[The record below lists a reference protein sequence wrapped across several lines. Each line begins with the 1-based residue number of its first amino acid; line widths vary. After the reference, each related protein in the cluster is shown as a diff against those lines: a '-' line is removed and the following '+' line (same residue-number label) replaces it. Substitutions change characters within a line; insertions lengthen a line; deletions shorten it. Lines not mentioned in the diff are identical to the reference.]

1 MNTNTNISEDV
12 YDLTLNQLGTVL
24 YHIANNTRVS
34 LDYTG
39 KYKQDVMNRASS
51 MLCAAVE
58 VGPPEITEDEF
69 IELLSDVMHDISA
82 DDTYKT
88 IEDFIQGNAI
98 SNEDLEELCD
108 AKVRQC
114 VSDETMSCYCGLADQ
129 LKCEW
134 SNDPWE
140 EDNGLYRHYSQRV

>member
-1 MNTNTNISEDV
+1 MNIGEDV
-12 YDLTLNQLGTVL
+12 YNLTPNQLGTVL

-39 KYKQDVMNRASS
+39 KFKQDALNRASHILCNAIEVEPPELTS
-51 MLCAAVE
+51 EDLEELCAAIMRETLV
-58 VGPPEITEDEF
+58 P
-69 IELLSDVMHDISA
+69 
-82 DDTYKT
+82 DTYKT
-88 IEDFIQGNAI
+88 IEDWIQGNSI

-140 EDNGLYRHYSQRV
+140 KDNGLYRHYSQKV